1 MLHSTFVRRMFSL
14 IVLLVLAGADAAAQ
28 AGEPFFY
35 YPAYGANRGRIRYV
49 DGVLRDK
56 QRIKWGNGVTDNGVL
71 VMRDIATAAQ
81 QILPAVLNNA
91 AAPAAEEEKHAR
103 AAHSLAIA
111 QDEQLQARAEEILEA
126 NQKLLDRL
134 GGSPGVID
142 PPVSPPATP
151 TGKLQV
157 LLLHESENLAE
168 YTPEQLAVINSNKIR
183 MYLNTH
189 CDKVGDDPQWRRL
202 DNDVP
207 KDQLRD
213 ENLEIWWERIK
224 ETKANSD
231 EKMWL
236 VIYKDGVKVHD
247 QEVTSG
253 EEETLQLLRSFGGN

>member
-1 MLHSTFVRRMFSL
+1 MLHSAFVRRTFSL
-14 IVLLVLAGADAAAQ
+14 IVLFVLMGAEAVAEAEQ
-28 AGEPFFY
+28 PFFY
-35 YPAYGANRGRIRYV
+35 YPAYGSSRGRIRYV

-71 VMRDIATAAQ
+71 VMRDIATAAG

-91 AAPAAEEEKHAR
+91 PAPPAEEENHAR
-103 AAHSLAIA
+103 AAHSLALA
-111 QDEQLQARAEEILEA
+111 QDEQLQARAEEFLEA
-126 NQKLLDRL
+126 NRKLLGKL
-134 GGSPGVID
+134 GGSPGVSD
-142 PPVSPPATP
+142 PPVAQP

-189 CDKVGDDPQWRRL
+189 CDKVDGDSQWRRL
-202 DNDVP
+202 DNDIP

-213 ENLEIWWERIK
+213 ENLETWWERIK
-224 ETKANSD
+224 ETKAKSG
-231 EKMWL
+231 EKPWL

-247 QEVTSG
+247 QELTSG

>member
-1 MLHSTFVRRMFSL
+1 MLHSLPIRRAFALFAL
-14 IVLLVLAGADAAAQ
+14 IAMIGTDAAAQ
-28 AGEPFFY
+28 AQQPFFY
-35 YPAYGANRGRIRYV
+35 YPAYGSNRGRIRYV

-71 VMRDIATAAQ
+71 VMRDIATAAG

-91 AAPAAEEEKHAR
+91 AAPAAEEESHAR
-103 AAHSLAIA
+103 AAHSLAQQT
-111 QDEQLQARAEEILEA
+111 QDEQLQAKAEETLEA
-126 NQKLLDRL
+126 NRTLLERL
-134 GGSPGVID
+134 GGVKE
-142 PPVSPPATP
+142 PPELQP

-189 CDKVGDDPQWRRL
+189 CDKINDDPQWRRL
-202 DNDVP
+202 DNDIP

-213 ENLEIWWERIK
+213 ENVETWWKRIE
-224 ETKANSD
+224 ETKGKSG
-231 EKMWL
+231 EKPWL
-236 VIYKDGVKVHD
+236 VIYKGGVKVHD